1 MPATLFVDESLHR
14 GLRLAAVRVEFGDLR
29 RARARMRDQ
38 LPPGTRRLHFV
49 KENDSNRLRAF
60 AAITRLEL
68 EHLIVEG
75 PSAQTPKDQ
84 RVAAL
89 RVVVSWALE
98 RGVERVVLERDENSV
113 ALDLRVIRDALRAAG
128 RPDAIEYL
136 HLAAPAEP
144 LLWIPDAVVW
154 AWSRGGE
161 WRKRAEALRLTTLAA

>member
-1 MPATLFVDESLHR
+1 VPATLFVDESLHR

-29 RARARMRDQ
+29 RARARTRDQ
-38 LPPGTRRLHFV
+38 LPAGTRRLHFV
-49 KENDSNRLRAF
+49 KENDANRRRAF
-60 AAITRLEL
+60 AAITSLDL

-75 PSAQTPKDQ
+75 PPARRPEDQ
-84 RVAAL
+84 RAEAL

-98 RGVERVVLERDENSV
+98 RGVERIVLERDENSV
-113 ALDLRVIRDALRAAG
+113 DLDRRIIRDTLRSAG
-128 RPDAIEYL
+128 RPDAIEYV

-161 WRKRAEALRLTTLAA
+161 WRKRAEALRLTTLDA